1 MTNTSK
7 FISAGELSRETGYT
21 PNAIRLKRKNTIWG
35 NPDISVK
42 KSKKKVEFNILGYN
56 NWCINNNT
64 TILNASSD
72 VVQFILYRKFKWL
85 YGITLTELSHF
96 CEYINITYDSLLVI
110 APDGNKMV
118 NLELYRKNIYS
129 LLKFLK
135 VI

>member
-1 MTNTSK
+1 MTNIST

-64 TILNASSD
+64 TISNARSD
-72 VVQFILYRKFKWL
+72 VIQFILYRKFKWL
-85 YGITLTELSHF
+85 YGITPTELSHF
-96 CEYINITYDSLLVI
+96 CDYVGIEFGSLIIL

-118 NLELYRKNIYS
+118 NLDLYRKNIYS